1 MADRLTKYLQLLGTV
16 IRNVNR
22 ALSNGKGLDMPEEK
36 SPVEGVSGSEEGVA
50 ISKAG

>member
-1 MADRLTKYLQLLGTV
+1 MADRLTKYLQSWGPV
-16 IRNVNR
+16 NRNVNR